1 MLLLTSGTA
10 SGSPWVREGS
20 SRGGR
25 RPPFRTPETCVSWLA
40 CCRAGDAGSSG
51 MTPTRTQL
59 SGAEDAEMG
68 FAIWNGG
75 QGGVTE
81 GLGTSLL
88 RRCLACLA
96 LSSEWPHV
104 EQTR

>member
-75 QGGVTE
+75 QGG
-81 GLGTSLL
+81 GTAGQGPSLHQ
-88 RRCLACLA
+88 RALACLA